1 MIRWEGV
8 VQPLWI
14 SRRKA
19 PRQAKELIDLF
30 SAELRAQEAEAAR
43 RAGAGQT
50 RTRGGSAKR
59 KATRTGAR
67 PSGAA
72 AVSKTPEAEFYT
84 VDHIVNHR
92 THYNKRQYQV
102 RWENYDASDDT
113 WENGDKLRADV
124 PDIVDAYEAQLER
137 DQTRAEALE
146 SAMSELNRDT
156 AARPKSTAKKGELPK
171 FRLKK
176 QPTLRLCP
184 QTELMVSRP
193 RKSDHASLRRK
204 KTRARMAMAEI
215 QMRMTTS
222 LTWKR
227 RSWRSL
233 ARTSTLTDCTRDGV
247 PEDVVKSNKSAI
259 LEGRK
264 ESGVT
269 ALKCE
274 VCICVYRVSC
284 KLKRSVHGY
293 TFDGL
298 LITRTLRT
306 NLQLVSIG

>member
-1 MIRWEGV
+1 MAPPQQPAAPAPERGDAGDRAVKSTSQGKTSKRCRVVPPPIVTDLPPRSASVGSTPRAQSRSPDASAQKDRIGKRAAADLVAQQVLRARMYGSAREYMIRWEGV

-43 RAGAGQT
+43 RA
-50 RTRGGSAKR
+50 
-59 KATRTGAR
+59 
-67 PSGAA
+67 
-72 AVSKTPEAEFYT
+72 EAEFYT

-156 AARPKSTAKKGELPK
+156 AARPKSTAKKRGVAEAK
-171 FRLKK
+171 EK
-176 QPTLRLCP
+176 
-184 QTELMVSRP
+184 RP
-193 RKSDHASLRRK
+193 RIATEKENKGKDGDGGNSDEDDYQFDLEEAELEEFSEDEYADRLHA
-204 KTRARMAMAEI
+204 
-215 QMRMTTS
+215 
-222 LTWKR
+222 
-227 RSWRSL
+227 
-233 ARTSTLTDCTRDGV
+233 
-247 PEDVVKSNKSAI
+247 
-259 LEGRK
+259 
-264 ESGVT
+264 
-269 ALKCE
+269 
-274 VCICVYRVSC
+274 
-284 KLKRSVHGY
+284 
-293 TFDGL
+293 
-298 LITRTLRT
+298 
-306 NLQLVSIG
+306 